1 MIWDNCNLKEQNID
15 SSWEDFF
22 NKQTKQAYFQEL
34 EKFLQQEQQIYC
46 PDLQLYP
53 PPNLVFNSLNQCPLE
68 EVKIVL
74 LGQDPYHNV
83 GQAMGLS
90 FSVPEDVKIP
100 PSLKN
105 IYKELQNDLGIE
117 TPQHG
122 DLTKWSQ
129 QGVLLLN
136 SALTVR
142 QHCPNSHAKYWTPFT
157 DNLIKYLSDQGDII
171 FILWG
176 GYAKKKKKLINTD
189 RNYILEANHPSPL
202 SCNRGGFF
210 GCQHFSQCNQLLEKM
225 NKKPIQWEL

>member
-1 MIWDNCNLKEQNID
+1 MIWGNCNLKQQNID
-15 SSWEDFF
+15 SSWKEFF
-22 NKQTKQAYFQEL
+22 NEQTKQTYFQEL
-34 EKFLQQEQQIYC
+34 EQFLQQEQQTYC

-105 IYKELQNDLGIE
+105 IYKELHNDLGIE
-117 TPQHG
+117 CPLHG
-122 DLTKWSQ
+122 DLSKWSQ

-136 SALTVR
+136 SSLTVR

-157 DNLIKYLSDQGDII
+157 DNLIKYLSNQGDII

-189 RNYILEANHPSPL
+189 RNYILEATHPSPL

-225 NKKPIQWEL
+225 NKKTIQWEL

>member
-1 MIWDNCNLKEQNID
+1 MNWGNCNLREQNIH
-15 SSWEDFF
+15 SSWKEFF
-22 NKQTKQAYFQEL
+22 NEQKKQTYFQEL
-34 EKFLQQEQQIYC
+34 EQFLQQEQQTYC

-53 PPNLVFNSLNQCPLE
+53 PPNLVFNSLNQCPFE
-68 EVKIVL
+68 QVKIVL

-90 FSVPEDVKIP
+90 FSVPKDVKIP

-105 IYKELQNDLGIE
+105 IYKELQNDLGIKC
-117 TPQHG
+117 PQDG

-176 GYAKKKKKLINTD
+176 GYAKKKKKLINT
-189 RNYILEANHPSPL
+189 NKNHILEANHPSPL
-202 SCNRGGFF
+202 SCNRGGFW
-210 GCQHFSQCNQLLEKM
+210 GCRHFSQCNQLLEKM